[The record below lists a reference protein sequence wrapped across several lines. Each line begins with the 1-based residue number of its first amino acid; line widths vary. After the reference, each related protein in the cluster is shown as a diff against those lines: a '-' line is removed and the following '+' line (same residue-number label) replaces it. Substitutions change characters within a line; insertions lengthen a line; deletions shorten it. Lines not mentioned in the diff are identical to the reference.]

1 MMVVTV
7 CPHNKSYDETTFALK
22 FATRVRRINLGAAQ
36 KNVTAKNLQETVKSL
51 TSEMSLLSKAKERS
65 ETQLLSLKREKER
78 VEEKLNKASASRANS
93 KEEVR
98 TLSVLRQTNN
108 DITSRWQR
116 EKNLREEKT
125 AELGKLQEEVRS
137 LVQCLNASSNFFFLM
152 DASSTSLDR
161 CKRYREM

>member
-36 KNVTAKNLQETVKSL
+36 KNVTSKNLQETVKSL

-137 LVQCLNASSNFFFLM
+137 FSAVSQCLVRLLFSH
-152 DASSTSLDR
+152 
-161 CKRYREM
+161 KRIYCYLS

>member
-7 CPHNKSYDETTFALK
+7 CPHNNSYDETTFALK
-22 FATRVRRINLGAAQ
+22 FATRVRRINLGSAQ

-51 TSEMSLLSKAKERS
+51 TSEMNLLSKAKERS

-78 VEEKLNKASASRANS
+78 VEDKLNKASASRANS

-125 AELGKLQEEVRS
+125 AEFGKLQEEVRM
-137 LVQCLNASSNFFFLM
+137 L
-152 DASSTSLDR
+152 
-161 CKRYREM
+161 